1 MKIGQNMIMHCSAQ
15 EVVIKKGNNYIA
27 GRTKIRSHWLN
38 FQERK
43 EERKKTKRLGIAKTF
58 SEEGGAG
65 IDYLWRL

>member
-1 MKIGQNMIMHCSAQ
+1 MIMHCSAQ

-43 EERKKTKRLGIAKTF
+43 EERKKTKRLG
-58 SEEGGAG
+58 
-65 IDYLWRL
+65 